1 MEPGEGLS
9 LQVEQQVQSP
19 SGQESGEVRDRCG
32 CEGQGMDLAACWSD
46 CPDSVCRGWPVGG
59 AAGGSDAG

>member
-1 MEPGEGLS
+1 MWS
-9 LQVEQQVQSP
+9 LGKGSLCRWNSRCRAPED
-19 SGQESGEVRDRCG
+19 ESRKVRDSCG

-46 CPDSVCRGWPVGG
+46 CPDSVRRGWPVGG